1 MPSFSIHRML
11 LLALIACMCFIS
23 CKDKEDLVGQ
33 EPGMEGPLYTVQLE
47 VGHGD
52 SVSAPG
58 DIGTD
63 SSKQLQQQIKQL
75 YFLVYNARGVRVRT
89 VSQRHDQD
97 SFGRVALQLPV
108 GDYTVV
114 VTGEQFLHNRNAYID
129 GDRYETEQRLPLPT
143 AYISTENMTTELT
156 TTELFFRKF
165 PLSVRVGMVSQPVPV
180 PLRRIVGRLEVNVTD
195 LPRKGVFSIAVSRD
209 LGRFNFATEQVDSAA
224 TGAAA
229 TEQGAG
235 IRAGEKIGYVYVLNT
250 AAPFNVT
257 ISGMDT
263 SRLPWV
269 AYTKTIRNVRCYP
282 NQRTILSG
290 KVFTRPD
297 NIVLLEEVG
306 NSNKEYAAVLR
317 QEEQVLVSGQP
328 VGAGSLRVSEGWSRD
343 SIMIR
348 F

>member
-11 LLALIACMCFIS
+11 LLALAVCICFIS
-23 CKDKEDLVGQ
+23 CKDKEDLMSQ
-33 EPGMEGPLYTVQLE
+33 EAGMEGPLYTIQLE
-47 VGHGD
+47 AGHAG
-52 SVSAPG
+52 SISG
-58 DIGTD
+58 LDIPAKD

-75 YFLVYNARGVRVRT
+75 YFLVYNAKGARVRT

-97 SFGRVALQLPV
+97 SFGRVALRLPV

-129 GDRYETEQRLPLPT
+129 GDRYETEQRLPLST
-143 AYISTENMTTELT
+143 AYISTESITAELT

-165 PLSVRVGMVSQPVPV
+165 PLAVRGGMASQLVTV
-180 PLRRIVGRLEVNVTD
+180 PLRRIVGRLEVKVTD
-195 LPRKGVFSIAVSRD
+195 LPKKGVFSIAVSRD
-209 LGRFNFATEQVDSAA
+209 MGRFNFAAEQVDTVAM
-224 TGAAA
+224 GAAA

-235 IRAGEKIGYVYVLNT
+235 IRADEKHGYVYVLNT
-250 AAPFNVT
+250 IAPFNVT

-297 NIVLLEEVG
+297 NVVLLEEVG
-306 NSNKEYAAVLR
+306 NKGQATIRHHDDQLP
-317 QEEQVLVSGQP
+317 VSGQP
-328 VGAGSLRVSEGWSRD
+328 FSIGSVRTSEGWSRD
-343 SIMIR
+343 SIVIR